1 MKIPANEICIVING
15 VLANE
20 NKTFWEAKV
29 TPSSVVEI
37 YRKLKETLVKIKF
50 QGKMFEFVASDHST
64 MAELIEEVIVEE
76 SSSINSRMRT
86 ARSPT

>member
-37 YRKLKETLVKIKF
+37 YRKLKETLVKIKL

-76 SSSINSRMRT
+76 SSSMNSRMLT

>member
-76 SSSINSRMRT
+76 SSSMNSRMLK

>member
-1 MKIPANEICIVING
+1 MKIPANEISIVING

-20 NKTFWEAKV
+20 KKTFCEAKV

-76 SSSINSRMRT
+76 SSSMNSRMLK